1 MFNARHNMH
10 THGKIGIKSIC
21 EISHDDIELLIWRTG
36 IQKNMLN
43 TVCLHHLKEY
53 LDKFTTLN
61 PFCCDPFEYHA
72 DKKISEVNY
81 NIVCNFG
88 KVKHCTVELSH

>member
-1 MFNARHNMH
+1 MSLQSCSIGEIEGSVCHMH
-10 THGKIGIKSIC
+10 THGKIGIKSIS

-43 TVCLHHLKEY
+43 TVCLHQLKEY

-61 PFCCDPFEYHA
+61 PFCCDPFEHHA
-72 DKKISEVNY
+72 DKK
-81 NIVCNFG
+81 NFRC
-88 KVKHCTVELSH
+88 KL